1 MNIATAVAVSMN
13 ITTNIITNTIMN
25 ITMNITTTIMT
36 TAMTNIAIA
45 MMTTAD
51 AAIPAHAM
59 AEKTATKSSAILL

>member
-13 ITTNIITNTIMN
+13 ITTNTI
-25 ITMNITTTIMT
+25 MNITTTIMT
-36 TAMTNIAIA
+36 TATMNIAMTNIAIA